1 MEIFIWILSV
11 VSIALALGELYYRYL
26 KRKKDERNL
35 QFNRV
40 SSSVKDS
47 MDISMDELTAEYAE
61 MIPRVKLQMRGS
73 WRLAKDKYLPMRSF
87 AKISDNEYRK
97 ML

>member
-11 VSIALALGELYYRYL
+11 VSISLALGELYYRYL

-47 MDISMDELTAEYAE
+47 IDISMDELIVEYTE
-61 MIPRVKLQMRGS
+61 MVPRAKLQMRGS